1 MDRDS
6 GKRQSERDR
15 DASRGGPNAWM
26 KKPRKE
32 SAFGTD
38 KKYHAYRAQQKQQ
51 KAALAAK
58 KSS

>member
-1 MDRDS
+1 MED
-6 GKRQSERDR
+6 
-15 DASRGGPNAWM
+15 W
-26 KKPRKE
+26 
-32 SAFGTD
+32 AFGTD